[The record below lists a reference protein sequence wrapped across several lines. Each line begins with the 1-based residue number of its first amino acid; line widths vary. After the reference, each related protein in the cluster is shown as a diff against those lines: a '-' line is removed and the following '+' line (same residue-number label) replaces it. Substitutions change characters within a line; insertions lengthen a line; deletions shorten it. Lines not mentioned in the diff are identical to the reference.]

1 MNDDDE
7 RTQQN
12 YCGGNLHEFR
22 LVNKKFT
29 WISIEDKRSQ
39 QNDSDVIIYVT
50 DGSELFIEDK
60 RSQQNDADVIICVT
74 DPSKVLKGELYVFE
88 RLPERFLKLVVEIPP
103 S

>member
-12 YCGGNLHEFR
+12 FCGGNLHEFR
-22 LVNKKFT
+22 LVYKKFT

-50 DGSELFIEDK
+50 DGSELF
-60 RSQQNDADVIICVT
+60 
-74 DPSKVLKGELYVFE
+74 KGEFNFKLYLKDSPNVFSN
-88 RLPERFLKLVVEIPP
+88 L
-103 S
+103 